1 VNSIVC
7 FTFPQRATWEVSN
20 MHKPSRRTLR
30 DAISRTVRA
39 ATLAGT
45 LTLASIAGANHDTG
59 GSYYTWVEVDS
70 VQPRYGEHY
79 VNETVERCQQVGQPT
94 YAGVHASGSSR
105 HPHGHPPS
113 SGRSRQSHHRDG
125 SHPSAGDV
133 VAATV
138 LGGVI
143 GGVVGNKIGSGR
155 GKKPLTVAGA
165 VIGATAA
172 NGAVQRSH
180 QRSTTHH
187 GGSQHQQISRR
198 CEVVTEPRRVSYIDG
213 YDVTY
218 RYHGQRFTRVMHEH
232 PGDRMRVRIDVEPI
246 I

>member
-1 VNSIVC
+1 M
-7 FTFPQRATWEVSN
+7 R
-20 MHKPSRRTLR
+20 KPSRLTLR
-30 DAISRTVRA
+30 DAISRTVLG

-45 LTLASIAGANHDTG
+45 LTLASIANANNYSTH
-59 GSYYTWVEVDS
+59 GSYYTWVDVVS

-79 VNETVERCQQVGQPT
+79 VNESVERCYQVGQPL
-94 YAGVHASGSSR
+94 HARSHAPGPPR
-105 HPHGHPPS
+105 HAPAHGYRASHGHTQQIS
-113 SGRSRQSHHRDG
+113 YRQDSYASTG
-125 SHPSAGDV
+125 ET

-143 GGVVGNKIGSGR
+143 GGVIGNKIGSGK

-165 VIGATAA
+165 VIGASAA
-172 NGAVQRSH
+172 NSAVQRSH
-180 QRSTTHH
+180 RSSTPQYS
-187 GGSQHQQISRR
+187 GSHQHQISRR
-198 CEVVTEPRRVSYIDG
+198 CEVVTEPRLVSYVDG

-218 RYHGQRFTRVMHEH
+218 RYHGKRFTRVMHEH